1 MRRKY
6 LLTTKFI
13 FSTFRLANNQ
23 HQVVKEL
30 TREKSQTIFA
40 EKEALLNKLDSSMT
54 LQQQRFQGPFVGSA
68 EMLTFAYARAR
79 SALGL
84 IIHQLNLYH
93 ND

>member
-6 LLTTKFI
+6 LLTTKFY
-13 FSTFRLANNQ
+13 FSTFRLVNNQ

-30 TREKSQTIFA
+30 AYEESQTIFV
-40 EKEALLNKLDSSMT
+40 EKEARLKEFDSSIM
-54 LQQQRFQGPFVGSA
+54 LQQQRFQDPLAGSA
-68 EMLTFAYARAR
+68 EMLTFALARAR

-84 IIHQLNLYH
+84 IIHLLNLYH

>member
-6 LLTTKFI
+6 LLTTKFF

-30 TREKSQTIFA
+30 TREKSQTIFV
-40 EKEALLNKLDSSMT
+40 EKEALLYRLDSNTT
-54 LQQQRFQGPFVGSA
+54 LQQQRYQDPLADSA

-79 SALGL
+79 SALGS
-84 IIHQLNLYH
+84 IIHLLNLYH

>member
-1 MRRKY
+1 MRRKC
-6 LLTTKFI
+6 LLSTTFI

-30 TREKSQTIFA
+30 TRGKSQTIFVQ
-40 EKEALLNKLDSSMT
+40 KEARLKEFDSSIM
-54 LQQQRFQGPFVGSA
+54 LQQQRFQDPLAGSA
-68 EMLTFAYARAR
+68 EMLTFALARAR
-79 SALGL
+79 SALGS

>member
-13 FSTFRLANNQ
+13 FSTFRLVNNQ

-30 TREKSQTIFA
+30 TREKAQTIFT
-40 EKEALLNKLDSSMT
+40 EKEALLYKLDSNTT
-54 LQQQRFQGPFVGSA
+54 LQQQRIQGPLAGSA